1 MPGPS
6 SSHPVWCLQPVMR
19 AGVMSLQMLG
29 GLGQGGPA
37 QLGSGQ
43 GTSRVGNRSGRG
55 VSHRDEF
62 VALSELPPD
71 EAELWRQRIL

>member
-1 MPGPS
+1 
-6 SSHPVWCLQPVMR
+6 
-19 AGVMSLQMLG
+19 MSLQMLG

-43 GTSRVGNRSGRG
+43 GTSSAGNRGGRG
-55 VSHRDEF
+55 APHGDELA
-62 VALSELPPD
+62 ALSELPPD

>member
-1 MPGPS
+1 MTPEHLPS
-6 SSHPVWCLQPVMR
+6 LVCSAGER
-19 AGVMSLQMLG
+19 AEIVTLQMLG

-43 GTSRVGNRSGRG
+43 GTRSAGNRGGRG
-55 VSHRDEF
+55 TPRGDDLA
-62 VALSELPPD
+62 ALSELPPD